1 MKISIISPNT
11 THLREMAAVL
21 SGLSHEVATFEGG
34 KSRMRA
40 VAEQESPDLLLVEG
54 ICCDP
59 AELAHVEYLST
70 HLPDMAVVLLCST
83 HTPEFL
89 MHSMRVGVR
98 EVLPSPASDE
108 ALEAM
113 AARVQAKLKGPQT
126 RPQGKILAFVPCKG
140 GSGATFLATNIGFQ
154 LAQTH
159 SVLLVDLNLQF
170 GDALSFVYDGK
181 PTSTLADVARD
192 IARLDA
198 SLLAA
203 SAVTVAPNYR
213 ILAAPEDPSQAMEI
227 KPEHIDAVLSIAAA
241 EYDFVLLDMG
251 RTLDTMSLKAF
262 DRAWRIFPVL
272 QAGLPALRHAT
283 KLLAVFRSLGY
294 PGDKIELVFNRA
306 DKGAAIGLQELRRA
320 VGKVAIRTV
329 PGSDRE
335 VSDSIDQGTALVTM
349 ARSSP
354 VARSLAEFAESL
366 VPRAEPKVGLLGR
379 IFKRA

>member
-11 THLREMAAVL
+11 AHLREMAAL
-21 SGLSHEVATFEGG
+21 FAALSHEVATFEGG

-70 HLPDMAVVLLCST
+70 HWRDMAVVLLCST

-89 MHSMRVGVR
+89 MHSMRAGVR
-98 EVLPSPASDE
+98 EVLPSPASGE

-113 AARVQAKLKGPQT
+113 AARVQAKLKGAPV

-140 GSGATFLATNIGFQ
+140 GSGATFLATNMGFE
-154 LAQTH
+154 LARTH
-159 SVLLVDLNLQF
+159 SVLLIDLNLQF
-170 GDALSFVYDGK
+170 GDALSFVHDGR
-181 PTSTLADVARD
+181 PASTLADVARD

-198 SLLAA
+198 TLLAA
-203 SAVTVAPNYR
+203 SAVTVAPRYG

-227 KPEHIDAVLSIAAA
+227 KPEHIDAVLSIAVA

-251 RTLDTMSLKAF
+251 RTLDTMAIKAF

-272 QAGLPALRHAT
+272 QAGLPALRHAN

-294 PGDKIELVFNRA
+294 PADKVELVANRL
-306 DKGAAIGLQELRRA
+306 DKGAAIGLEELRRA
-320 VGKVAIRTV
+320 MGKTAIRAL
-329 PGSDRE
+329 PGSERE
-335 VSDSIDQGTALVTM
+335 VGASIDQGTALVTT
-349 ARSSP
+349 ARSGP
-354 VARSLAEFAESL
+354 LARALAEFAESL
-366 VPRAEPKVGLLGR
+366 VPRPEAKPGLLDR
-379 IFKRA
+379 LFKRA